1 MELGHGIFAV
11 KLVELEQE
19 YGHLQS
25 RIRLFQ
31 RKDLEQLHRELERL
45 QDEYQEQNL
54 LLEEMVRSCRSPV
67 MARLAKLQHDYEQ
80 QAEDYLKTNL
90 IPAQA
95 DDANATC
102 QDRADTTTLYAE
114 FAIDF
119 ATQAMRYALISAF
132 SAMEL
137 QMQADRDATKGAHN
151 AHE

>member
-1 MELGHGIFAV
+1 MEPGHGIFAV

-25 RIRLFQ
+25 RIQLFQ

-45 QDEYQEQNL
+45 QDEYQEHDL
-54 LLEEMVRSCRSPV
+54 LLEETVRSCRSPV
-67 MARLAKLQHDYEQ
+67 MAHLAKMQRDYEQ
-80 QAEDYLKTNL
+80 QAEEYLKATPILMQENH
-90 IPAQA
+90 AQP
-95 DDANATC
+95 NC
-102 QDRADTTTLYAE
+102 QDRAEATTLYAE

-137 QMQADRDATKGAHN
+137 QMQADRDAMKGEHN
-151 AHE
+151 THE